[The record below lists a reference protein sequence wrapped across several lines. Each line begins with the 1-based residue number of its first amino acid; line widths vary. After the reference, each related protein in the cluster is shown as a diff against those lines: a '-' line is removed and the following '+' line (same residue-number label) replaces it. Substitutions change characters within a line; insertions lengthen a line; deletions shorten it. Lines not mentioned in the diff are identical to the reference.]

1 MDNKKVLVNFL
12 KDKLAFTVGYFLN
25 TILILFYG
33 YLISNKSDVIYPLFI
48 SIIIY
53 VFIIFNEW
61 IKYYRFN
68 RSFNEGIESRY
79 FDLNPKT
86 NEQKEIAKTIF
97 KIHENYTNKI
107 STIYAQ
113 NADNKYFLSQWI
125 HNIKTPTSIIDLVVQ
140 KAAKGIKYSNENST
154 INQTDILRLFLDIRE
169 ENDKVK
175 SGLDQILNIDRLNSF
190 SKDYDPQEVDFVLL
204 LKEVINSKKNQ
215 FIYNNVF
222 PKIEFNYEKILIITD
237 KKWNKFMLEQII
249 SNAIK
254 YSGDSRQKKYVYFN
268 IYLDNKEVKLT
279 IRDEG
284 IGIPGYDIKRVFE
297 PFFTGENG
305 RKVGNATGIGL
316 YICKLIS
323 KKLNHNINID
333 SEVDKGTTFSIT
345 YPLKLNTT
353 G

>member
-12 KDKLAFTVGYFLN
+12 KDKLSFTVGYFLS

-33 YLISNKSDVIYPLFI
+33 YLISTKSDVIYPLII
-48 SIIIY
+48 STIIY

-68 RSFNEGIESRY
+68 RSFNEGIENRY
-79 FDLNPKT
+79 FNLNPKT
-86 NEQKEIAKTIF
+86 NEQKEIAKAIF

-140 KAAKGIKYSNENST
+140 KASKEIKSNDEDRT
-154 INQTDILRLFLDIRE
+154 INQTDILKLFFDIRE
-169 ENDKVK
+169 ENNKVK
-175 SGLDQILNIDRLNSF
+175 SGLDQILNISRLNDF
-190 SKDYDPQEVDFVLL
+190 SKDYDPQDVDLVLL

-222 PKIEFNYEKILIITD
+222 PKIEFNYEKILIVTD

-249 SNAIK
+249 SNSIK
-254 YSGDSRQKKYVYFN
+254 YSGNNKLKKYVYFN
-268 IYLDNKEVKLT
+268 IYLYNKEVKLT

-305 RKVGNATGIGL
+305 RKVSGATGIGL

-323 KKLNHNINID
+323 KKLNHNITID
-333 SEVDKGTTFSIT
+333 SKINKGTIFSIT
-345 YPLKLNTT
+345 YPSKI
-353 G
+353 